1 MKHFPYIF
9 RQRWSLIY
17 QFFHEG
23 NPSTQLNR
31 TIATARKMYFRVNL
45 EIGMRRGEMLHA
57 MATNN
62 WSEYFI
68 GIGRDQN
75 EVFKAKS
82 KFTELDPQNAS
93 AFWGDTEKL
102 LPAIADRSIDNFLM
116 VLPEHSVPT
125 TVESKSSFRS
135 MMEVLAKK
143 LKHDGTFRILTDIE
157 KDSEPFRELMMI
169 ARQSGLQWTTNNK
182 GKEYFPKEWRDP
194 DFKPGRK
201 PQVIVFAPK

>member
-1 MKHFPYIF
+1 
-9 RQRWSLIY
+9 
-17 QFFHEG
+17 
-23 NPSTQLNR
+23 
-31 TIATARKMYFRVNL
+31 
-45 EIGMRRGEMLHA
+45 
-57 MATNN
+57 
-62 WSEYFI
+62 
-68 GIGRDQN
+68 
-75 EVFKAKS
+75 
-82 KFTELDPQNAS
+82 
-93 AFWGDTEKL
+93 
-102 LPAIADRSIDNFLM
+102 
-116 VLPEHSVPT
+116 
-125 TVESKSSFRS
+125 